1 VNDEDKR
8 TMYSE
13 LIGATRRPSRDDYPQ
28 PNITAQELAK
38 LEGITPAAAYSR
50 LERAFAEGTV
60 KKAKKKIVIDDHPN
74 CIYWMAYLG
83 DDPDD

>member
-8 TMYSE
+8 AMYSE

-28 PNITAQELAK
+28 PNITARELAH

-50 LERAFAEGTV
+50 LEKAVEEKKV
-60 KKAKKKIVIDDHPN
+60 KKGKKQIVIDDHPN
-74 CIYWMAYLG
+74 CIYWMAHLG